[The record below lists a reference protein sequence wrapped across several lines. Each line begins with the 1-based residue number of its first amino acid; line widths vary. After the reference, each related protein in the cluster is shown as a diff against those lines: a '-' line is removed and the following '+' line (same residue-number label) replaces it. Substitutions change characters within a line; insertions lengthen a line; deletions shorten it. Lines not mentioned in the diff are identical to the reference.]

1 MKALNLALQQLGAEV
16 LRSETSQLRVIK
28 LIRAP
33 ICENAGEV
41 PPHAIE
47 MEGRYEY
54 FSKF

>member
-1 MKALNLALQQLGAEV
+1 MKALNLALQHLGAEV